1 MKHFSCPFSKAKIE
15 VQSVPQ
21 PKAMVLICPGGAYQW
36 LSPREMWP
44 VGDAFLEQ
52 GYSAAVLSYTVG
64 TNLGTLPLREA
75 GWAVG
80 LLKLEFLQL
89 PIIIVGFS
97 AGGHLAASLAV
108 HADRLGLE
116 KVDAAVLCYPVINA
130 DRYAHKQSIENLG
143 SVPCEGFFSLER
155 WVDRYTPPVFLWHT
169 AEDEAVP
176 VQNSLLFAQALIA
189 CGVVCALHIY
199 PFGVH
204 GLSLAT
210 KEVEEPEK
218 RRFADVQVASWFS
231 QCLLWLAG
239 LQLSSQK

>member
-1 MKHFSCPFSKAKIE
+1 MKHFSCPFSQATLA
-15 VQSVPQ
+15 VQSEEQ
-21 PKAMVLICPGGAYQW
+21 PKAVVLSCPGGAYQW

-44 VGDAFLEQ
+44 IGDAFLKH
-52 GYSAAVLSYTVG
+52 GYAAAVLSYTVG
-64 TNLGTLPLREA
+64 TDLGTLPVREA

-80 LLKLEFLQL
+80 LLRQEFLHL
-89 PIIIVGFS
+89 PVIIVGLS

-108 HADRLGLE
+108 HAERLGLE

-130 DRYAHKQSIENLG
+130 DRYAHRQSIENLG
-143 SVPCEGFFSLER
+143 KGPCDDFFSLEH
-155 WVDRYTPPVFLWHT
+155 WVDAHTPPVFLWHT

-176 VQNSLLFAQALIA
+176 VQNSLLFAQALIES
-189 CGVVCALHIY
+189 GVVCALHIY

-210 KEVEEPEK
+210 KEVEEPDK
-218 RRFADVQVASWFS
+218 GRFADEQVASWFS

-239 LQLSSQK
+239 LRSGSHK